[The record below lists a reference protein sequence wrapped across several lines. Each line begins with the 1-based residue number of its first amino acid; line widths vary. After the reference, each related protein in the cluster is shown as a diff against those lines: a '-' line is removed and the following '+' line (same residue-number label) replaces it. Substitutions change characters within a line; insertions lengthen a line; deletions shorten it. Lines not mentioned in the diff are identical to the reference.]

1 MYKIMFMFLM
11 ALVACGADVKDK
23 ENNKP
28 GRERPEQTVADAAPE
43 DAEEMEGSD
52 PASDAGVSEVEE
64 QDAGYWP
71 NWPPA
76 RPDAGTEEPDTELPP
91 VVPPG
96 DWVDST
102 GTTIPVFGKDPVFRM
117 EGTGFEYVVDPMSG
131 ILSAA
136 YEPLALSSYQ
146 YHEIRGCTG
155 QKYWDFPNTFVRRNL
170 EVFWAADGRP
180 HALAKFAVYPDKAH
194 VNAWWSNETPPV
206 CRGADQILE
215 HGVKVE
221 AVLEAPYP
229 DTVEHPDWVPPLRH
243 K

>member
-1 MYKIMFMFLM
+1 MYKFTILFL
-11 ALVACGADVKDK
+11 AIFAACGADVSKDK

-28 GRERPEQTVADAAPE
+28 GRERPEQTVADAATPE
-43 DAEEMEGSD
+43 ETEAAPVVET
-52 PASDAGVSEVEE
+52 DAGAPEE
-64 QDAGYWP
+64 LDAGYWP

-76 RPDAGTEEPDTELPP
+76 RPDAGAEEPVELPP

-117 EGTGFEYVVDPMSG
+117 EGTGFEYIVDPMSG

-155 QKYWDFPNTFVRRNL
+155 QKYWNFPNTFVRRNL